1 MKTLKDVVN
10 EHNPEYVNEKYEGGV
25 YNCPEHYQYLK
36 GHYYSS
42 ECMAGGRRNCDNCW
56 MQPYLIPYEEK
67 SDRYKNYR
75 EKIIEGAKI
84 MQNICKENG
93 LTKNCENCSIYDI
106 CSKFDDANL
115 DIGFVPEY
123 IGKLPEV

>member
-10 EHNPEYVNEKYEGGV
+10 EHNPE
-25 YNCPEHYQYLK
+25 
-36 GHYYSS
+36 
-42 ECMAGGRRNCDNCW
+42 
-56 MQPYLIPYEEK
+56 YEEK

-84 MQNICKENG
+84 MQNICEENG